1 MDKEAYL
8 RRCMESLPPSAAHFL
23 NKAAGGVVAG
33 EIAVVRRRNKSSA
46 QRLEELAKAAL
57 VFYHSEVPI
66 EYALGYLATLSK
78 KV

>member
-1 MDKEAYL
+1 MA
-8 RRCMESLPPSAAHFL
+8 SLPPSAAHFL
-23 NKAAGGVVAG
+23 NKAAGGFVAG
-33 EIAVVRRRNKSSA
+33 EVAVVRHRNKNSA

-66 EYALGYLATLSK
+66 EDALRYLENLSR